1 MPRGDLFPEIGPF
14 ETGYLPLTA
23 GHVMYWEQVGNPRGK
38 AALFLHGGPGAG
50 AGAVHRRFFDPDF
63 WRVVIFDQRGAGRSR
78 PMGSLAQNTTQ
89 DLVSDIDA
97 LRRHLGI
104 DRWILFGGSWG
115 STLALAYAQTHPD
128 RVAGCVLRGVFLGRA
143 NEVEW
148 FLHGLRMIFPDAHAT
163 FAGFLPE
170 EERGDLLG
178 AYLRRLTHP
187 DPAVHMPAARAW
199 SVYEGSCS
207 TLLPSPGDCDVI
219 RTGPDSAGS
228 GADRGALLRAS
239 AISAAGRAAR
249 RHVPHGPYP
258 GGDRAGP
265 LRHDLPGGDSIRTGR
280 GVAGGAAHDRTGRR
294 PFGVGTRCAPRVGC
308 GGGAVPLRPL
318 RRVRTP
324 RAVHSIPAAD
334 RNTPEAEAR
343 NRRVVADNR
352 REAVPRR

>member
-38 AALFLHGGPGAG
+38 AVLFLHGGPGAG

-89 DLVSDIDA
+89 DLVGDIDA

-115 STLALAYAQTHPD
+115 STLALAYAQAHPD
-128 RVAGCVLRGVFLGRA
+128 RVAGCVLRGVFLGRP

-148 FLHGLRMIFPDAHAT
+148 FLHGLHMIFPDAHAN

-178 AYLRRLTHP
+178 GYLRRLTHP

-199 SVYEGSCS
+199 SIYEGSCS
-207 TLLPSPGDCDVI
+207 TLLPSPETVTSFAQD
-219 RTGPDSAGS
+219 RT
-228 GADRGALLRAS
+228 ALGLARIEAHYF
-239 AISAAGRAAR
+239 AHRLFLPPEGLLGGMQRMGHIPAEIVQGRYDMICPPATAFDLAAAWPAAR
-249 RHVPHGPYP
+249 LTLVPDAGHSALEP
-258 GGDRAGP
+258 GVRRA
-265 LRHDLPGGDSIRTGR
+265 LVAAVERFRSGR
-280 GVAGGAAHDRTGRR
+280 
-294 PFGVGTRCAPRVGC
+294 
-308 GGGAVPLRPL
+308 
-318 RRVRTP
+318 
-324 RAVHSIPAAD
+324 
-334 RNTPEAEAR
+334 
-343 NRRVVADNR
+343 
-352 REAVPRR
+352 